1 MKKVLSHQR
10 KRDLNECIT
19 HFVVDFCKEISP
31 AFTLLG
37 LTDDESLNKFIRSTT
52 LEEPYKEALERDPVR
67 IKMFEE
73 FSSAKGEDFWKAFRG
88 TESKGKNPREK
99 GFVFKEMPLAF
110 EANRD
115 SWIKAI
121 SFKNGLIEISE
132 EVIREE
138 SYIAVSPET
147 EKCYELVSD
156 FCNKLKELNCNRN
169 NARIL
174 FSTDREGNLV
184 PNEEGIIWGNV
195 GLH

>member
-31 AFTLLG
+31 ALTLLG
-37 LTDDESLNKFIRSTT
+37 LTDDESLNKSLRATT
-52 LEEPYKEALERDPVR
+52 LEEPYKEAVKRDPVR

-73 FSSAKGEDFWKAFRG
+73 FSAAKGEDFWKAFRDP
-88 TESKGKNPREK
+88 ESRGKNPREK

-110 EANRD
+110 EANRG
-115 SWIKAI
+115 SWLKAI

-138 SYIAVSPET
+138 SYITVSPAV

-169 NARIL
+169 NARFL
-174 FSTDREGNLV
+174 FLTDREGNLV
-184 PNEEGIIWGNV
+184 PNKEGIIWGHT